1 MWRFIIVTITLAL
14 TAVVARPLDS
24 LEDPYWSSNFIKLP
38 RKSAIN
44 TNILKKWPRDSS
56 IDTGKKKESYYI

>member
-14 TAVVARPLDS
+14 TTVIGRPLDS

-38 RKSAIN
+38 RKTGS
-44 TNILKKWPRDSS
+44 NIEIVKKWPRENT
-56 IDTGKKKESYYI
+56 IDTGMIYF